1 MVYLEDK
8 LDNLKT
14 LVEHALTFLAGGL
27 DNKLSEKGESIVSCL
42 IKLAKICV

>member
-27 DNKLSEKGESIVSCL
+27 TTNCL
-42 IKLAKICV
+42 RKVKV